1 MTPIR
6 LRVRELRDAR
16 GWSQAKL
23 AEIAGVRPATISEI
37 ESGASTAVHFATL
50 ERVADA
56 LGVDAAVLIDHQH
69 AEAPARKRRKKR

>member
-1 MTPIR
+1 
-6 LRVRELRDAR
+6 VRELRDAR

-23 AEIAGVRPATISEI
+23 AEVAGVRPATISEI

-69 AEAPARKRRKKR
+69 AHAITRKWRKKP